1 MVKENTQRPVA
12 LLLGGSTGLGAA
24 TSKKLAAEGYD
35 VVIVHRDRRSDLDEI
50 HAFFEEIREIGAQCL
65 TFNSDAVLP
74 SKQKT
79 LWEEIKSAL
88 QGRKIRVVIHSIA
101 KGNLKPL
108 VGNEETL
115 SNQDMQLTIQ
125 AMAISLLDWVKQI
138 ATDQYFENDTR
149 IIAYTSEGNTK
160 AIPNYAAVSASKAA
174 LEAIVRNIALE
185 YASMGIKAN
194 CIQAGITATKSLK
207 LIPNYQSL
215 LDNAKI
221 RNPNKRLTTPED
233 VANAAFLL
241 TLPEAIWITGTVL
254 KADGGESLQ

>member
-1 MVKENTQRPVA
+1 M
-12 LLLGGSTGLGAA
+12 GGSTGLGAA

-108 VGNEETL
+108 VGNKETL
-115 SNQDMQLTIQ
+115 
-125 AMAISLLDWVKQI
+125 
-138 ATDQYFENDTR
+138 
-149 IIAYTSEGNTK
+149 
-160 AIPNYAAVSASKAA
+160 
-174 LEAIVRNIALE
+174 
-185 YASMGIKAN
+185 
-194 CIQAGITATKSLK
+194 
-207 LIPNYQSL
+207 
-215 LDNAKI
+215 
-221 RNPNKRLTTPED
+221 
-233 VANAAFLL
+233 
-241 TLPEAIWITGTVL
+241 
-254 KADGGESLQ
+254 